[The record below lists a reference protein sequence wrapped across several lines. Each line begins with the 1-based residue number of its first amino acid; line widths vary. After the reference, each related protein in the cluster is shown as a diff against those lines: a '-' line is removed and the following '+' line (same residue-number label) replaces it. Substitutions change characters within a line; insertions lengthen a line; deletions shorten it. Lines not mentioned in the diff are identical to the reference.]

1 MFKKFLL
8 SESADLSYPV
18 EIEKKYQVF
27 IGKLATYLMDDR
39 AKVAKRIAGGHTGL
53 EKALKAT
60 DVDKLMA
67 LTRVER
73 PRGTAPGAYES
84 VLKKWG

>member
-18 EIEKKYQVF
+18 EIEKKYQGF
-27 IGKLATYLMDDR
+27 IGKLATHLQDDR
-39 AKVAKRIAGGHTGL
+39 AKVATRIAEGQAEL
-53 EKALKAT
+53 ERALKGMG
-60 DVDKLMA
+60 VDKFQA
-67 LTRVER
+67 AVRSDR
-73 PRGTAPGAYES
+73 PRGTALGAYES